1 MKTEALEQSRLAEF
15 SVMNCVWLN
24 TNNVFIVV
32 IYEQLY
38 FE

>member
-1 MKTEALEQSRLAEF
+1 MKTEALKQSRLTEF

-24 TNNVFIVV
+24 TINVSIVV